1 MNIGDGGAGLR
12 TFARPRPANRP
23 SGPRGCCRWAASL
36 PQTSIKP
43 GWIIMII
50 DSDYLKDNEAII
62 RKLKTIPV
70 LRVLEVR
77 HLQKLLELS
86 RLHEYPAG
94 ELILAEGSLDNRIYY
109 LLQGKARI
117 VKNNRELAVIRR
129 TGDVFGEMGV
139 IDGSARSASVYAMEP
154 TVCLVAD
161 ISSLDDL
168 QDESKHV
175 FRYTLFRG
183 FAQILANR
191 LRMTTEELMRAREEI
206 AQLKNG

>member
-1 MNIGDGGAGLR
+1 
-12 TFARPRPANRP
+12 
-23 SGPRGCCRWAASL
+23 
-36 PQTSIKP
+36 
-43 GWIIMII
+43 MII